1 MGVRLYA
8 DKKQG
13 VSTLALFNASF
24 NESMTQERYEY
35 YLSKKAELEGSD
47 DAWYEFFYA
56 DKSNADLRQLNAF
69 EVFGYGKYKFPL
81 SRHFDSDG
89 YLSPCGSESNVR
101 KIEYMCVLNDIE
113 YDSIKDLIKELY
125 WC

>member
-1 MGVRLYA
+1 MGTRLYA
-8 DKKQG
+8 LKKEG

-56 DKSNADLRQLNAF
+56 DKSNADLRQLNGF
-69 EVFGYGKYKFPL
+69 EVFGYGKYRLPL
-81 SRHFDSDG
+81 SSHLESDG
-89 YLSPCGSESNVR
+89 YLGACGGETDPI
-101 KIEYMCVLNDIE
+101 KIEHMCILNDIE
-113 YDSIKDLIKELY
+113 YNNIKDLIKELY
-125 WC
+125 WT